1 MAITNINLKE
11 MLCAD
16 PMHGGIYQS
25 LFNGGSWFEADQTY
39 WASQQN
45 RVVLSLSDLMDNKPS
60 KSNIAK
66 AEAWL
71 TDLKTTSEQLV
82 ATAGSHQVFS
92 STEKIVKEWE
102 APALKKV
109 ALSKKSNA
117 FAMLDEDEE

>member
-1 MAITNINLKE
+1 MALTYINLKE

-102 APALKKV
+102 APTLKKV